1 MIDNVM
7 PFRSGFTRGG
17 H

>member
-1 MIDNVM
+1 MTDGVM
-7 PFRSGFTRGG
+7 PFRSGFAHGR

>member
-1 MIDNVM
+1 MTDSVM
-7 PFRSGFTRGG
+7 PFRSGFAHGR